1 MKLRLN
7 DIVPTAVPTK
17 GGQFRI
23 GVLEDVIVFRL
34 RRIRNYMTETF
45 RAGGWREGLK
55 PGEFTTLALIVANP
69 GISQI
74 DLARV
79 GGFDQTSLVG
89 IMDDLERR
97 GWAERSKDPED
108 RRRHRIVA
116 TEAGRKALDGLV
128 ARAQENERVARE
140 ALTDEEYRVF
150 MRALDKM
157 YHRLLDSAD

>member
-1 MKLRLN
+1 MTTGLN
-7 DIVPTAVPTK
+7 DLVPSHASR
-17 GGQFRI
+17 GQGEYDI
-23 GVLEDVIVFRL
+23 GVLRDVIVFRL
-34 RRIRNYMTETF
+34 RRIRNHMTESF
-45 RAGGWREGLK
+45 RAGGWRDGLK

-97 GWAERSKDPED
+97 GWAGRAKDPDD

-116 TEAGRKALDGLV
+116 TAAGREALDGLM
-128 ARAQENERVARE
+128 ARAQENERPARE
-140 ALTDEEYRVF
+140 ALTPAELDAF
-150 MRALDKM
+150 MNALDKI
-157 YHRLLDSAD
+157 YHRLLDPE